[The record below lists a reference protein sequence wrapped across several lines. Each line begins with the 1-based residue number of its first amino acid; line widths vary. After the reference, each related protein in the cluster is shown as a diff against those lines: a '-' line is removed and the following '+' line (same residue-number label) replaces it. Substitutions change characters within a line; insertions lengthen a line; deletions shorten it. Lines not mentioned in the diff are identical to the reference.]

1 MINFAKQM
9 TTKVL
14 HITNPSKDAINI
26 FMKLRLEK
34 EEKIRSIKETSS
46 KQKFKKI

>member
-1 MINFAKQM
+1 M

-14 HITNPSKDAINI
+14 HITNPSKDLLNI

-34 EEKIRSIKETSS
+34 EEKIKTLKKYSSNKE
-46 KQKFKKI
+46 FKKI